1 MRVYYEKG
9 FEPEK
14 TYEDDAGL
22 DLRSKKNVVICPGD
36 TTMIMTGIRAEIPK
50 GKVGII
56 KGRSGLAKK
65 GVTILGGVVDSGYR
79 GEIAV
84 MLANLGHEDVWI
96 DKGDRIAQLV
106 VLGCDNDFELIEGV
120 PEADT
125 QRGENGFGSSGR

>member
-1 MRVYYEKG
+1 MK
-9 FEPEK
+9 PEK

-22 DLRSKKNVVICPGD
+22 DLKSDSNVVIMPGH
-36 TTMIMTGIRAEIPK
+36 TAMIKTGVRSQIPR
-50 GKVGII
+50 GTVGLI

-106 VLGCDNDFELIEGV
+106 VLSCDNDFELIEGV